1 MNWFGKKKDV
11 KTPSAVASTSNHR
24 PTGGGGGASRTA
36 TANTVV
42 NLRENIAT
50 QEKRWVGFYNKLLM
64 HIILGV
70 GDKTGKF
77 ILRWLSSRNAS
88 GGRNRLYD

>member
-50 QEKRWVGFYNKLLM
+50 QEKR
-64 HIILGV
+64 
-70 GDKTGKF
+70 
-77 ILRWLSSRNAS
+77 
-88 GGRNRLYD
+88 